1 MTDPVA
7 HGRVRSSAATAVD
20 PRVRVAAAYSWRL
33 LAIAA
38 VALGLLW
45 LLGQLLIVVLPV
57 VVALLV
63 TRAVLRPAEWL
74 EGRGAPTGIA
84 AALTLGAFILIIAGL
99 IAGVGASVASEFD
112 ELGTTVSEGID
123 DVETWLVEDSPF
135 DIDAARLEDLRDQAG
150 SRLSS
155 VASSSGGVVASSTMI
170 AVEFVAGSLLALIIT
185 FFLLKDRTTFVRLGL
200 STVRP
205 ERRPTLRALGE
216 RAWSTLGGYLRG
228 VAMLG
233 IVEAMIIGAAV
244 WIVGG
249 RLVAAI
255 VVVTLLGAFVPI
267 VGAVVAGIIAVLVTL
282 VTAGTTP
289 AIIVAVVAIV
299 VQQLDNDVLAPVIYG
314 RSLQLHP
321 LVILL
326 GIASGSALFGVVG
339 ALLAVPV
346 LSVILN
352 VIDEGRNPSIERRLL
367 DDDGFTQDDPDGT
380 PINSSSA

>member
-7 HGRVRSSAATAVD
+7 DGPVTSPAPAVD

-38 VALGLLW
+38 VALAVLW
-45 LLGQLLIVVLPV
+45 LLGQLLIVVIPL
-57 VVALLV
+57 VVALLIA
-63 TRAVLRPAEWL
+63 RAILRPAMWL
-74 EGRGAPTGIA
+74 EDRGVPTSIA
-84 AALTLGAFILIIAGL
+84 AALTLLAFILIVAGL
-99 IAGVGASVASEFD
+99 VAGVGASVASEFD
-112 ELGTTVSEGID
+112 ELGTTVSQGID

-135 DIDAARLEDLRDQAG
+135 DIDAARLEELRTQAG

-155 VASSSGGVVASSTMI
+155 VASSSGGVVASSAVL
-170 AVEFVAGSLLALIIT
+170 AVEFVAGSLLALIVT
-185 FFLLKDRTTFVRLGL
+185 FFLLKDRATFVALGL
-200 STVRP
+200 RTVRRD
-205 ERRPTLRALGE
+205 RRPTLRALGE

-233 IVEAMIIGAAV
+233 VVEATIIGATV

-267 VGAVVAGIIAVLVTL
+267 VGAVVAGVVAVLVTL
-282 VTAGTTP
+282 VTAGATP
-289 AIIVAVVAIV
+289 ALIVAVVAIV
-299 VQQLDNDVLAPVIYG
+299 VQQLDNDLLAPVIYG

-326 GIASGSALFGVVG
+326 GIASGSALFGFVG

-346 LSVILN
+346 LSVVLN
-352 VIDEGRNPSIERRLL
+352 VIDEGRNPSIERRPL
-367 DDDGFTQDDPDGT
+367 DDDVAAPDEPAGA
-380 PINSSSA
+380 PAVSNGA